1 MYVYSIGAALSVTL
15 ERPVGSD
22 GPIASPL
29 YQLLAT
35 MMASEPSKR
44 PSLQS
49 VVSTSAQ
56 YTQGAVNE
64 VNTLVTLVLGSEQHV
79 SSVIVMC

>member
-1 MYVYSIGAALSVTL
+1 MYVYSIGAALSVAL
-15 ERPVGSD
+15 ERPVCSD

-29 YQLLAT
+29 YELLAT

-56 YTQGAVNE
+56 YAQEAANE
-64 VNTLVTLVLGSEQHV
+64 VNTLVTLVLGTEQHV
-79 SSVIVMC
+79 RVIVMC